1 MYDSYKQT
9 GSKPKVTKKFR
20 IVKELTPEKAQK
32 ALLLYSHNIVSKTE
46 IDFYRTYQLPI
57 LTYEKVYQ
65 GDRFAD
71 KNTKYRSD
79 GVLRHLKPV
88 ISKSFDGATT

>member
-9 GSKPKVTKKFR
+9 GSKPEVTRQLR

-32 ALLLYSHNIVSKTE
+32 ALLSYSHNIVSKTE
-46 IDFYRTYQLPI
+46 TYFYRTYQLPI

-65 GDRFAD
+65 GDCFAD
-71 KNTKYRSD
+71 KNTKYHSD
-79 GVLRHLKPV
+79 GVLQHLKPV
-88 ISKSFDGATT
+88 ISKSFGGATT